1 MNIQNRRL
9 EDLSKVFDRTWKANH
24 NDDVKNA
31 KIREKNFMDRMFN
44 VTNRNI
50 DNKPRIK
57 TPNEQVNELQNNI
70 NSMRAFN
77 NQNRNNSLR
86 GKFN

>member
-44 VTNRNI
+44 IKNKD
-50 DNKPRIK
+50 DNDTSKIK
-57 TPNEQVNELQNNI
+57 TPDEKVNELQNNI
-70 NSMRAFN
+70 NNMRKFN
-77 NQNRNNSLR
+77 NQIRNNSLR

>member
-44 VTNRNI
+44 VKNRNT
-50 DNKPRIK
+50 DNKPKIK